1 MNILDKTR
9 LLQTS
14 ILSSLIMG
22 IGGVAYAQTVD
33 QVPTDEEF
41 LEDSDTVVVTGS
53 RIRRPDL
60 DTVFPTTVIGAEQLE
75 KSAFTNIAD
84 ALTEIPAF
92 GGGIDPNGNQ
102 GANIGANF
110 VDFLD
115 LGTQRTLTVVNG
127 RRFVSSDVS
136 GGGLAVDFNIIPIA
150 LVERIDTIGVG
161 GAPIYGSD
169 AIAGTINVILKDDFE
184 GLEATALYGES
195 ERGDAD
201 RRQFQIVAGANSE
214 DGRGNVTFAAEYF
227 FQDGLDLLD
236 RPDIFTDDVFASE
249 VPVGT
254 AGFTDIDVDGD
265 GTPDPVFRR
274 FNVAGGAGQNVQL
287 FTNGGVISP
296 GATFLPSVGVGSFGG
311 NFFQFNDAG
320 DLVNFEAGTSIPGQ
334 SLFFAQGGTEFDFF
348 DEVGQIQSP
357 LELSLIHI

>member
-1 MNILDKTR
+1 MNILDKAR

-14 ILSSLIMG
+14 ILSGLIMG
-22 IGGVAYAQTVD
+22 LGGVAYAQVE
-33 QVPTDEEF
+33 QVPAAADEEF
-41 LEDSDTVVVTGS
+41 EDNDTVVVTGS

-60 DTVFPTTVIGAEQLE
+60 DTVFPTTVIGTEQLE

-92 GGGIDPNGNQ
+92 GGGIDPNGGQ

-184 GLEATALYGES
+184 GLEGTALYGQTEQ
-195 ERGDAD
+195 GDAD

-214 DGRGNVTFAAEYF
+214 DCLLYTSPSPRDQRGS
-227 FQDGLDLLD
+227 
-236 RPDIFTDDVFASE
+236 RM
-249 VPVGT
+249 
-254 AGFTDIDVDGD
+254 
-265 GTPDPVFRR
+265 
-274 FNVAGGAGQNVQL
+274 
-287 FTNGGVISP
+287 
-296 GATFLPSVGVGSFGG
+296 PSS
-311 NFFQFNDAG
+311 A
-320 DLVNFEAGTSIPGQ
+320 
-334 SLFFAQGGTEFDFF
+334 
-348 DEVGQIQSP
+348 
-357 LELSLIHI
+357 

>member
-184 GLEATALYGES
+184 GLEATALYW
-195 ERGDAD
+195 
-201 RRQFQIVAGANSE
+201 
-214 DGRGNVTFAAEYF
+214 
-227 FQDGLDLLD
+227 
-236 RPDIFTDDVFASE
+236 
-249 VPVGT
+249 
-254 AGFTDIDVDGD
+254 
-265 GTPDPVFRR
+265 
-274 FNVAGGAGQNVQL
+274 
-287 FTNGGVISP
+287 
-296 GATFLPSVGVGSFGG
+296 
-311 NFFQFNDAG
+311 
-320 DLVNFEAGTSIPGQ
+320 
-334 SLFFAQGGTEFDFF
+334 
-348 DEVGQIQSP
+348 
-357 LELSLIHI
+357 